1 MKINFTEK
9 DSKCIRD
16 IIEEYR
22 DVSRELYIHQDEA
35 KKIQEKV
42 DVLSNELKEIKSRE
56 DRLMKR
62 LHQKYGDFGLNDI
75 YESINDL

>member
-9 DSKCIRD
+9 DIKLIKD

-42 DVLSNELKEIKSRE
+42 DVLSNELKEIKNKE
-56 DRLMKR
+56 DGLMTE
-62 LHQKYGDFGLNDI
+62 LHKKYGNFSLNDI